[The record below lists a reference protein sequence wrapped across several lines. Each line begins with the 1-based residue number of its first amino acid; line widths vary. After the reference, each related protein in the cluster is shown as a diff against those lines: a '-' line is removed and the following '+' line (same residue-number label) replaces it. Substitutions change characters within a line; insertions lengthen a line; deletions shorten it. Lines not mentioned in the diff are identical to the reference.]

1 MSIESKIQTN
11 FSLKTF
17 NTFGIDTTCAYFVD
31 CNNLNEIIDSIIF
44 SKKNN
49 LPILTLGG
57 GSNILFTKKF
67 DGVVL
72 KNNLKGIEILYTTE
86 ESIYVKAGA
95 GENWHQFVLHAV
107 NNGWSGIE
115 NLSLIPG
122 TVGASPIQN
131 IGAYGVEVKDTIEE
145 VEVLFIDTL
154 EVKKYTN
161 KECKFGYRSSIFKSE
176 LKNKCIL
183 LNVTFKL
190 SKLSQLNLS
199 YGAIKE
205 TLITNNITVPTIKD
219 VSNAVIAIRE
229 SKLPNPKEIGNAGS
243 FFKNPDISN
252 ELFEKLIKEYPSI
265 PHYNSPISN
274 HTKIA
279 AGWLIEQCGWKG
291 YRIDDIG
298 VHKNQALVLVNYGN
312 GKGNDLLNLC
322 KQIIQSVFEK
332 FEIKLE
338 AEVNII

>member
-1 MSIESKIQTN
+1 MSIESKIKKD
-11 FSLKTF
+11 FSLKSY
-17 NTFGIDTTCAYFVD
+17 NTFGIDTSCSYFIE
-31 CNNLNEIIDSIIF
+31 CNNVQDIIDSLSF

-49 LPILTLGG
+49 LPLLTLGG

-67 DGVVL
+67 EGIVL
-72 KNNLKGIEILYTTE
+72 KNSLKGIEILSTTDE
-86 ESIYVKAGA
+86 KITVKASA

-107 NNGWSGIE
+107 NNGWCGIE

-145 VEVLFIDTL
+145 VEVLFIDSY
-154 EVKKYTN
+154 EIKKYTN
-161 KECKFGYRSSIFKSE
+161 KECKFGYRSSIFKTE

-183 LNVTFKL
+183 LNVTYSF
-190 SKLSQLNLS
+190 SKHATLNIS
-199 YGAIKE
+199 YGAIAD
-205 TLITNNITVPTIKD
+205 TLKANNISEPTIKD

-243 FFKNPDISN
+243 FFKNPEIPN
-252 ELFEKLIKEYPSI
+252 VLFEKLVQTHPAI
-265 PHYNSPISN
+265 PHYNSPIPN

-312 GKGNDLLNLC
+312 GNGDALLHLC
-322 KQIIQSVFEK
+322 QQIIQSVFEK